1 MGLSGFGRRDRQI
14 YSHGLLGKIVSSG
27 IKSLGRRCHKNSC
40 PFSVA
45 TAHLI
50 YDQIK
55 SSMGAGRKWPL
66 PQTLTGADLFSRFII
81 RLPRQLDTATLVCSG
96 RASSMGAGRKW
107 PSRRFP
113 FPFFKPGA
121 GRDRMACSLLRRTAL
136 SIGFPA
142 YPGIRIESMRKHQ
155 HNKYM
160 KQHYVAYKMR
170 HLITNLADAEINLTC
185 LREIKN

>member
-27 IKSLGRRCHKNSC
+27 IKSLGRRCHKISF

-113 FPFFKPGA
+113 FPLFLSLA
-121 GRDRMACSLLRRTAL
+121 RDGIAWLVRFCDARHCPLVSL
-136 SIGFPA
+136 
-142 YPGIRIESMRKHQ
+142 RIPVSVS
-155 HNKYM
+155 NPC
-160 KQHYVAYKMR
+160 V
-170 HLITNLADAEINLTC
+170 N
-185 LREIKN
+185 